1 MMWLLFGYFATV
13 SVVAGVLTV
22 ALRNAVHCAMA
33 LLTLLLHV
41 AGLFVLLNAE
51 FLFAVQIIVYAG
63 AILILYLFVLMLM
76 NLKTEEQHLHKKYA
90 FLVFA
95 GTAIVGELLIL
106 LFQSPYGGVIGAAT
120 PDLVL
125 QTGPSHA
132 IGITMFSDYL
142 LLFEVIGIF
151 LLGAVIGAIVLAK
164 TPGKADP
171 QEEPGISS
179 MP

>member
-22 ALRNAVHCAMA
+22 ALRNAVHCALA

-95 GTAIVGELLIL
+95 GTAIFGELLIL
-106 LFQSPYGGVIGAAT
+106 LLQSPYGGAIGAAT
-120 PDLVL
+120 PDLIL

-164 TPGKADP
+164 TPAKTNS

>member
-1 MMWLLFGYFATV
+1 MMWLLFAYFATV
-13 SVVAGVLTV
+13 SIVGGILTV
-22 ALRNAVHCAMA
+22 SLRNAVHCALA

-76 NLKTEEQHLHKKYA
+76 NLKTEEQHLHRKYA
-90 FLVFA
+90 LLMFA
-95 GTAIVGELLIL
+95 GAGILGELLIL
-106 LFQSPYGGVIGAAT
+106 LLQSPYGGVVGTAT
-120 PDLVL
+120 PDVIL
-125 QTGPSHA
+125 QTGPSQA

-142 LLFEVIGIF
+142 LLFEIIGIF

-164 TPGKADP
+164 TPAKSDSNKSAP
-171 QEEPGISS
+171 SP
-179 MP
+179 MT